1 MPIKEA
7 QTFGYLVTAQEIEE
21 LLSEYSSIVSRHLE
35 EHASVRQEQRRRR
48 SSVISLTADQA
59 LNLGVIADALSDEED
74 GSTGASSAGSGPGE
88 VSVIPKKV
96 HVPLRGTR
104 PPSIDDEFP
113 NLRGHTQLDDD
124 FDLYEYLGDD
134 SWGLVFMHPG
144 AYLIKYGSR
153 GNDFIDV
160 TLSNTCTHLVYLC
173 SFRPTLCG

>member
-1 MPIKEA
+1 MPIKEG
-7 QTFGYLVTAQEIEE
+7 QTFGYLVTAQEIED

-35 EHASVRQEQRRRR
+35 EHASVRQEQRKRS
-48 SSVISLTADQA
+48 SSVISLTAEQA
-59 LNLGVIADALSDEED
+59 FDLGVIADALSDDED
-74 GSTGASSAGSGPGE
+74 GGSSGGSAAKGGRGAISDVPQ
-88 VSVIPKKV
+88 KV

-144 AYLIKYGSR
+144 EYLYSWSSPFPQR
-153 GNDFIDV
+153 SVEFP
-160 TLSNTCTHLVYLC
+160 LV
-173 SFRPTLCG
+173 

>member
-88 VSVIPKKV
+88 VSDIPKKV

-144 AYLIKYGSR
+144 AYLIKYGSSR

-160 TLSNTCTHLVYLC
+160 TLSNTCTHLVLV
-173 SFRPTLCG
+173 

>member
-7 QTFGYLVTAQEIEE
+7 QTFGYLVTAHEIEE

-35 EHASVRQEQRRRR
+35 EHASVQQEQRKRR
-48 SSVISLTADQA
+48 SSVISFTAEQA

-74 GSTGASSAGSGPGE
+74 DSTNSGSDGISAGSEEGGA
-88 VSVIPKKV
+88 VSNIPKKV

-124 FDLYEYLGDD
+124 FDLYEYLGGD

-144 AYLIKYGSR
+144 EYLNKYGSR
-153 GNDFIDV
+153 GFVFIDLRHF
-160 TLSNTCTHLVYLC
+160 LSNTFVLV
-173 SFRPTLCG
+173 

>member
-7 QTFGYLVTAQEIEE
+7 QTFGYLVTAQEIED
-21 LLSEYSSIVSRHLE
+21 LLSEYSSIVSQHLE
-35 EHASVRQEQRRRR
+35 EHASVRQLQRKRR

-74 GSTGASSAGSGPGE
+74 GSSNSGGISAGSEEGGL
-88 VSVIPKKV
+88 VSNFPKKV

-144 AYLIKYGSR
+144 E
-153 GNDFIDV
+153 
-160 TLSNTCTHLVYLC
+160 
-173 SFRPTLCG
+173 